1 MRRLFRFISIIMA
14 SGLLW
19 SVGLQGLQTEA
30 WGIHANDI
38 FEYRITT
45 DKTILNFSPLLCMK
59 EEERGSL
66 IGAFAKFTLADGRS
80 IIHAIDRAYIQKIV
94 EAIKVKNRG
103 QLSLPW
109 QNHFV
114 EMAKKT
120 AIIHASKYL
129 PRLDGPAAKAFFSA
143 VREDS
148 RPLFEQTS
156 KQIDSD
162 DYDDAV
168 IVDSQQANGRPPTT
182 KASRLAEKMKPAN
195 GNGNEPGTAKEQQG
209 EAETNW
215 NEAFNRLLA
224 EHPDVPQAKRKEV
237 IAAATENGK
246 VNWKLAVEKLQA
258 AIDDDDKNASDDAER
273 RLIAIRDTIAEWAR
287 LFKEKGIA
295 AFPAGFKTQFGFD
308 LASIPDDKVDAAL
321 EYCFKIAKQF
331 NVG

>member
-1 MRRLFRFISIIMA
+1 
-14 SGLLW
+14 
-19 SVGLQGLQTEA
+19 
-30 WGIHANDI
+30 
-38 FEYRITT
+38 
-45 DKTILNFSPLLCMK
+45 MK

-156 KQIDSD
+156 EQIDSD
-162 DYDDAV
+162 RYDDAV
-168 IVDSQQANGRPPTT
+168 IVDSQQANPANGKPPTT

-195 GNGNEPGTAKEQQG
+195 GNGNEPGADKEQQG
-209 EAETNW
+209 ESETNW

-224 EHPDVPQAKRKEV
+224 DHPDVPQTKRKKV
-237 IAAATENGK
+237 IAAATQDAK

-258 AIDDDDKNASDDAER
+258 AIDDGDKNTSDDAER
-273 RLIAIRDTIAEWAR
+273 RLIIIRDTITEWAR

-321 EYCFKIAKQF
+321 EYCCKMAKQF
-331 NVG
+331 KVG